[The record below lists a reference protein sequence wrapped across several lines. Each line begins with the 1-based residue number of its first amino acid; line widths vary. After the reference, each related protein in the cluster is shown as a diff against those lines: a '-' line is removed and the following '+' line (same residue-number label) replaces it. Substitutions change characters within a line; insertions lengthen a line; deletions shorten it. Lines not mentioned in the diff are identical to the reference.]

1 MTPAPLSLRRRFL
14 LATGALFV
22 SQLVTSGLALGSWRT
37 ALWSVDRQQALAETR
52 VEVAGLGSAVREQYV
67 HQAHTYI
74 EGGPGHLHHG
84 GEAATAVHDRLD
96 HLDRIGVPED
106 DRALLATVRRNQA
119 ALESWFDERVAPLA
133 EVGALDRVQAATLHA
148 ETERL
153 TAETTASVDAL
164 LAHLDAASAA
174 EQVRS
179 GRVTTL
185 AVAATLGVAAFGLV
199 VVLFIGRSLA
209 NAVLAPV
216 EAIRAAA
223 SAWRPGA
230 PTHDADELGELAGAF
245 EAIVAKLG
253 ESEAQRLD
261 SARLVALGEMS
272 AVVAHELM
280 NPLAVILG
288 HLPRLEGDGVPV
300 VRAEAEHARRIIT
313 GLLGFARPIEQEAT
327 QVDVVNAVTEAIDR
341 SVFAADARG
350 ITVKLVESMPA
361 TLLAS
366 PSGVRQIL
374 DNLLSN
380 AIEACPDDVV
390 IEVAMCGSPR
400 RVEVRDRGEGIA
412 PAVRKRMY
420 EPFVTG
426 KARGTGLGLAVCQRI
441 ARSCGTVIE
450 HTDRPG
456 GGTVATWTLEKS
468 RG

>member
-1 MTPAPLSLRRRFL
+1 MSQAPLSLRRRFV

-22 SQLVTSGLALGSWRT
+22 SQLVTSGLALGSWQT

-84 GEAATAVHDRLD
+84 GEAAKAVRDRLD
-96 HLDRIGVPED
+96 HLDHMGLPDE
-106 DRALLATVRRNQA
+106 DRALLGVVRKNQG
-119 ALESWFDERVAPLA
+119 ALESWFDDRVAPLA
-133 EVGALDRVQAATLHA
+133 EAGALDRHRAADLHA

-153 TAETTASVDAL
+153 TGETTASVDAL
-164 LAHLDAASAA
+164 LARLDAASAA
-174 EQVRS
+174 EQDRS
-179 GRVTTL
+179 GTATTL
-185 AVAATLGVAAFGLV
+185 AGAATLGVAAFGLV
-199 VVLFIGRSLA
+199 MVLFIGRSLA

-216 EAIRAAA
+216 DAIRAAA
-223 SAWRPGA
+223 SAWKPGA
-230 PTHDADELGELAGAF
+230 PAHEADELGELADAF
-245 EAIVAKLG
+245 DAIVARLG
-253 ESEAQRLD
+253 EAEAQRLD

-288 HLPRLEGDGVPV
+288 HLSRLEGDGVAV
-300 VRAEAEHARRIIT
+300 VRAEAEHARNIVT

-327 QVDVVNAVTEAIDR
+327 LVDVVAAVGEAIDR
-341 SVFAADARG
+341 AVFAADARG
-350 ITVKLVESMPA
+350 ITVHLVKSHPT
-361 TLLAS
+361 TLHAS

-380 AIEACPDDVV
+380 AIEASPDNAVIDVA
-390 IEVAMCGSPR
+390 IGEGPC
-400 RVEVRDRGEGIA
+400 RVEVRDRGEGIP

-441 ARSCGTVIE
+441 ARSCGTVLT
-450 HTDRPG
+450 HTDRPDG
-456 GGTVATWTLEKS
+456 GIVATWTLEAT